1 MEIEQFKD
9 GEDTDKLLD
18 LYDDIAEQL
27 ITVAVSDGHF
37 TLEDDYKWPRGK
49 VLNDVELLKRSELI
63 SAIHDGIPDRRTKR
77 LTQAR
82 NLFEK
87 TRLPYH
93 EANHIFL
100 SLKNMFLER
109 NKEQHQNFMLL
120 YQDVYLRALGRDDP
134 LELDEVEKALVDLRI
149 SRIPLSHAQSVAEKI
164 NNTTDEQAYPSDIYR
179 ITINNNTRETSL
191 RSHMEYI
198 AESVVDFLAAGELL
212 AIRYNTFS
220 NFIWLGISVW
230 KAITDVERAAN
241 SIEKHQNI
249 TLSYIHEELLTGKS
263 LLLKFVKAHLEDPA
277 QLKPRDYWYGQE
289 YSYLTRDLIDLAR
302 KIVDEINSIKPNEVS
317 LPPLLNDKI
326 TGSFLEYS
334 HVGKTATPST
344 WVKRKRLLQWVS
356 LFRSTGKKNLKLL
369 AQGLD
374 EKTRL
379 QKAWRQYYELAY
391 RSLKIFNISVEITI
405 DPLFQQIAR
414 QLNLGSGDHKILF
427 LPTHQ
432 SLFDHF
438 VLPYVLNHKNLLQA
452 IGWNQPQPCT
462 ILARSTL
469 TDVGRKKIFGRTF
482 NPIGFSPEEVD
493 QIMEEVHGHVVMS
506 RSSDTQNPTK
516 KFLKLLEKR
525 PGVIFP
531 SGTTSAYSL
540 QCLPMQHGLF
550 SLLRSDLILIPLAFR
565 GIHSL
570 WPKCPKG
577 NKNINSGTVEVVVS
591 PPILGAST
599 LLPPKRALRTQ
610 IEPATLLQA
619 IQIADLYDPGSR
631 EKC

>member
-1 MEIEQFKD
+1 MDIEKFQD
-9 GEDTDKLLD
+9 NGNTNELLD
-18 LYDDIAEQL
+18 LYDNIAEQL
-27 ITVAVSDGHF
+27 IKVAVSDGHF
-37 TLEDDYKWPRGK
+37 TQKDDFSWPRGCEPSEE
-49 VLNDVELLKRSELI
+49 ELLKRSQLI
-63 SAIHDGIPDRRTKR
+63 SAIHRGIPDRRTKR
-77 LTQAR
+77 LNQAR
-82 NLFEK
+82 ILFDK
-87 TRLPYH
+87 TKLPYH
-93 EANHIFL
+93 EANQMFI
-100 SLKNMFLER
+100 SLRDMFLGR
-109 NKEQHQNFMLL
+109 NLEQESAFMGL

-134 LELDEVEKALVDLRI
+134 IELDEGERALVDLRV

-164 NNTTDEQAYPSDIYR
+164 TTTNEEQAYPDDIYQV
-179 ITINNNTRETSL
+179 TTNGGTREGTL

-230 KAITDVERAAN
+230 KTITDVEL
-241 SIEKHQNI
+241 
-249 TLSYIHEELLTGKS
+249 TTSYIKKSKNIALTQIHEQLLIGKS

-277 QLKPRDYWYGQE
+277 QLKPREYWYGQE

-302 KIVDEINSIKPNEVS
+302 NIVDEINALTPNKVS
-317 LPPLLNDKI
+317 LPPLLNDDA
-326 TGSFLEYS
+326 TGSFLEYK
-334 HVGKTATPST
+334 HVGKREIPSK
-344 WVKRKRLLQWVS
+344 WEKRKRLIRWAG

-369 AQGLD
+369 TEGLD
-374 EKTRL
+374 EKARL
-379 QKAWRQYYELAY
+379 RKAWKQYYELAY
-391 RSLKIFNISVEITI
+391 QSLKIFKISVEITV
-405 DPLFQQIAR
+405 DPLFEQISK
-414 QLNLGSGDHKILF
+414 QIHLGAGKHKILF

-438 VLPYVLNHKNLLQA
+438 VLPYVLNHEKLVNA
-452 IGWNQPQPCT
+452 MGWNNPEPCT

-469 TDVGRKKIFGRTF
+469 TDVGRKKFFGRTF

-493 QIMEEVHGHVVMS
+493 RIMEDVHGHVVMS
-506 RSSDTQNPTK
+506 RGSDTQNPTK
-516 KFLKLLEKR
+516 RFLGLLDKR

-531 SGTTSAYSL
+531 SGTTSAYAL

-550 SLLRSDLILIPLAFR
+550 SLLRSDLVLIPLAFR

-577 NKNINSGTVEVVVS
+577 NKDINSGCVEVVIS

-610 IEPATLLQA
+610 IEPATLFQA
-619 IQIADLYDPGSR
+619 IQIADLYDP
-631 EKC
+631 KDD